1 MSRNNQN
8 SKWKAHQQADPKS
21 VVVKE
26 EVKAAK
32 VEKAEPLVPVEV
44 KVEVPVPPVE
54 EKVKPLTKNTKKDAE

>member
-26 EVKAAK
+26 AK
-32 VEKAEPLVPVEV
+32 VEKSEPLVPVEV

-54 EKVKPLTKNTKKDAE
+54 EKVKPLVKNTKKDAE

>member
-32 VEKAEPLVPVEV
+32 IEKSEPLVPVEV

-54 EKVKPLTKNTKKDAE
+54 EKVKPLVKNTKKDAE